1 MKKICVFAVLAG
13 LLLSGCGKN
22 REKNSE
28 TATIQG
34 SVKVPA
40 LPFSPR
46 NYVCYRTTTEI
57 KIDGDITDR
66 EWNNAP
72 WSQTF
77 TDIEGNLKPLP
88 LHDTKMKMLWDDKN
102 LYIAAELTEPDIQA
116 RLKQRD
122 TIIYFDND
130 FEVFIDPD
138 GDTHG
143 YYEFEINAFNTV
155 WDLLLTTPYRDF
167 GQVLDSW
174 DITGLKS
181 AVRVYGTINNPR
193 DKDEKWTIELAFPFT
208 VLEEFGNMPVSGT
221 QWRINF
227 SRVEWRTKVENGRY
241 LKEIDPESGKPYPEN
256 NWIWSAQGLINMH
269 YPEMWGF
276 LQFDKKQSGD
286 PSADFVYNPDETI
299 KWELR
304 KLYYAQRNF
313 SATHKRYA
321 SDISDLKGYGYT
333 PSGKIPEIIIT
344 MEGYEASLPDSR
356 GKGAIIINT
365 LGRIWESDLQ
375 RNKST
380 DK

>member
-13 LLLSGCGKN
+13 VLLVGCGKN
-22 REKNSE
+22 REKTPD
-28 TATIQG
+28 TATIPG

-46 NYVCYRTTTEI
+46 NYVCYRTTQEI
-57 KIDGDITDR
+57 IIDGDINDS

-72 WSQTF
+72 WSQVF
-77 TDIEGNLKPLP
+77 TDIEGNLKPVP
-88 LHDTKMKMLWDDKN
+88 LHDTRMKMLWDDKN

-181 AVRVYGTINNPR
+181 AVKIYGTINNPT

-227 SRVEWRTKVENGRY
+227 SRVEWRTKVVNGRY
-241 LKEIDPESGKPYPEN
+241 QKEIDPATGKPFPEN

-276 LQFDKKQSGD
+276 LQFDNKQNGD
-286 PSADFVYNPDETI
+286 PSVDFVYNPDETI

-321 SDISDLKGYGYT
+321 SDVADLKAYGFT
-333 PSGKIPEIIIT
+333 PSGNIPEIIMT
-344 MEGYEASLPDSR
+344 MEGYEASLPDAS

-365 LGRIWESDLQ
+365 LGRIWESDSQ
-375 RNKST
+375 KNKAT
-380 DK
+380 GK